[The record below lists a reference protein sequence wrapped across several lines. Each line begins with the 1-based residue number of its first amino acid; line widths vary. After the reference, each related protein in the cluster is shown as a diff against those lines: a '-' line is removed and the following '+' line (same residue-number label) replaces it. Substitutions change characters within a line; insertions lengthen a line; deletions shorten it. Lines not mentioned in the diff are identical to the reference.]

1 MSVGKAIV
9 IIWTFLISGFAAWA
23 EDSNPKL
30 TGQDPNTQL
39 SKATLWIG
47 SGSDTK
53 GESPSLNLVV
63 FTRDHQTQL
72 ASLQRGQLCRENCQ
86 MQAGESQAISVTVD
100 TPSATYQQCQGFDSY
115 FFIDSNGQ
123 DLWDI
128 DWLKVQLEFTNG
140 ANLVSA
146 TKVNRALEPVN
157 TGEVLRKIGQGE
169 MNGQDKK
176 ETSVIHWDQRPAF

>member
-9 IIWTFLISGFAAWA
+9 IIWTFLYFGFAAWA

-100 TPSATYQQCQGFDSY
+100 TPSATYQQCQGFEKPPTPTTRPV
-115 FFIDSNGQ
+115 ILP
-123 DLWDI
+123 DL
-128 DWLKVQLEFTNG
+128 
-140 ANLVSA
+140 SM
-146 TKVNRALEPVN
+146 R
-157 TGEVLRKIGQGE
+157 
-169 MNGQDKK
+169 
-176 ETSVIHWDQRPAF
+176 TSSISPILFSFGS

>member
-9 IIWTFLISGFAAWA
+9 IICTFLYFGFAAWA

-63 FTRDHQTQL
+63 FNRDHQTQL

-86 MQAGESQAISVTVD
+86 MQAGESQAISVTID

-157 TGEVLRKIGQGE
+157 TGEVLRKIGQGK
-169 MNGQDKK
+169 MNGQDSK